1 MVPGSRSMKCA
12 FERTENQGF
21 VCNLAAIPLFGL
33 GPERILLGQ
42 RIHPV
47 EEEENRHQIIIG
59 RRFRPISICN
69 VSYKIFPKIIANR
82 IKSIIVKIIFK
93 EPGFMPNQS
102 IFENIIVNEMKDNNN
117 TKKTEIQ

>member
-21 VCNLAAIPLFGL
+21 ICNLAAIALFDL

-47 EEEENRHQIIIG
+47 EEEENHHQIIIG
-59 RRFRPISICN
+59 HMIHSHSRH
-69 VSYKIFPKIIANR
+69 
-82 IKSIIVKIIFK
+82 
-93 EPGFMPNQS
+93 EPPHPYYRHY
-102 IFENIIVNEMKDNNN
+102 EWNIGEQ
-117 TKKTEIQ
+117 EPL